1 MALQGYTLPQNRYIE
16 QPVAGA
22 VVPQMGDPALSLPAL
37 TDNYANVQ
45 GVTDEFINT
54 VGQLKSYAHDMAK
67 SYGIDVTKPDY
78 SQPGGGQPY
87 RTFQELSAKSIM
99 TGGDL
104 KNKMIQNQLM
114 DKGEIE
120 GKWRRVEGADQML
133 GDISQMGFNIG
144 LDPDVD
150 AVVKRTQTGN
160 FYTERDAQNY
170 NTQVVMK
177 KRNEW
182 QKKADNAKS
191 ETEKKY
197 AELQV
202 AALTDAVKETYP
214 GLLIPREGRNKKN
227 YEAEALKEISN
238 TALGRWSPGQY
249 TEDVDSDGNVILI
262 SKAKE
267 GQRYGFETRETGTGS
282 KKREMQVPRVIDF
295 WEKRPNGEV
304 WIHFKPSKEGG
315 GKFQPEPE
323 RVDDQNPG
331 AVAANF
337 FQSNAHLGNYGTALG
352 QARDLGWT
360 DASGYIDPN
369 SLPYEAQADTE
380 GLSTKDQSVKRGVA
394 DYLIQLRTDIDKWS
408 ASGTPTLAIKIGDK
422 NLVLKR
428 GYFGGYIEEDGVEQE
443 SGMTNKEL
451 TDFISNRYKKQISS
465 DQLKKLKTISQTDR
479 LSNETEG
486 AYQLRL
492 LRAKQAKK

>member
-1 MALQGYTLPQNRYIE
+1 MALQGYLLPQNRYID
-16 QPVAGA
+16 QPVAA
-22 VVPQMGDPALSLPAL
+22 PVANQVAQPALALPAL

-67 SYGIDVTKPDY
+67 TYGIDVTKPDY

-99 TGGDL
+99 TGNDL
-104 KNKMIQNQLM
+104 KARMVQNQLM
-114 DKGEIE
+114 DKGVIE
-120 GKWRRVEGADQML
+120 GKWRNVENPDEVPLGA
-133 GDISQMGFNIG
+133 DISQRGYNIG

-177 KRNEW
+177 KRDEW

-214 GLLIPREGRNKKN
+214 GLLIPRGGDGKKSSG
-227 YEAEALKEISN
+227 AILIKEITN
-238 TALGRWSPGQY
+238 LAQGRWKPGDY
-249 TEDVDSDGNVILI
+249 TKIRDKNGDVIFVN
-262 SKAKE
+262 KARN
-267 GQRYGFETRETGTGS
+267 GQPYGDFPYTTGTGPNRQE
-282 KKREMQVPRVIDF
+282 KKVKRIIDR
-295 WEKRPNGEV
+295 WVKRPDGSV
-304 WIHFKPSKEGG
+304 WLEFRQTEKGQDIPA
-315 GKFQPEPE
+315 E
-323 RVDDQNPG
+323 RVDDTNSG
-331 AVAANF
+331 SVASVF
-337 FQSNAHLGNYGTALG
+337 FSNVASYGKALEDAQSE
-352 QARDLGWT
+352 GWVD
-360 DASGYIDPN
+360 DAGFVDYDKVPSEGYTTP
-369 SLPYEAQADTE
+369 DTE
-380 GLSTKDQSVKRGVA
+380 SERVKTEAAKNIVRVGLKTATKSK
-394 DYLIQLRTDIDKWS
+394 
-408 ASGTPTLAIKIGDK
+408 P
-422 NLVLKR
+422 LVLKVGEKKIEIKPNWR
-428 GYFGGYIEEDGVEQE
+428 GGGHYIEVDGEELDENLSEEEIFEYLQKEGYF
-443 SGMTNKEL
+443 
-451 TDFISNRYKKQISS
+451 
-465 DQLKKLKTISQTDR
+465 DQALNSEASDR
-479 LSNETEG
+479 LPNETEG